1 MPLALNVQTGD
12 QQFENSK
19 QIFNLSFTRP
29 TSTWSSQI
37 GVIKAWA
44 IHIVSLC
51 LPKFHMA
58 CCSDVSVNKP
68 GSQCKRNKTYIS
80 RVSRDKQFQGSLYQK
95 KKKNNFRG
103 LIGNSDQPG
112 RLDQHLSLPN
122 LFFCMHH
129 EPLRM
134 YCNNHHL
141 TGCIRDRK

>member
-12 QQFENSK
+12 QQFENTK

-44 IHIVSLC
+44 IHIGSLC

-80 RVSRDKQFQGSLYQK
+80 RVSRDKQFQGSYRKFRPTWSIRSTFVTAQPFLLYASRTSSHVLQQSSSDWMHPRQK
-95 KKKNNFRG
+95 VRT
-103 LIGNSDQPG
+103 SDTK
-112 RLDQHLSLPN
+112 R
-122 LFFCMHH
+122 
-129 EPLRM
+129 
-134 YCNNHHL
+134 
-141 TGCIRDRK
+141 